1 MHRLSH
7 GHDSTCATFPWSR
20 KMFYILRTYVY
31 DSWKLFYELLKSN
44 SSSKNNTE
52 WGAWQSFRELN
63 FKNPLESY
71 FSFDKKCFVGC
82 TVMIQS
88 ALHFP
93 DLGECFPYV
102 ERMRAIHEKFFT
114 VVGSQSLCQKPTH
127 FVSKAL
133 PSFRIFYHF
142 VWNLAKTLTSDTCRK
157 FPMRCTQTFWVCI
170 AFSKIRE
177 M

>member
-1 MHRLSH
+1 MFRWLH
-7 GHDSTCATFPWSR
+7 GINSKCATFLWSR
-20 KMFYILRTYVY
+20 RIFYILRTYVY
-31 DSWKLFYELLKSN
+31 DAWKLFYELLKSN

-93 DLGECFPYV
+93 DLGECFTYA
-102 ERMRAIHEKFFT
+102 ERMRVTHEKFFT
-114 VVGSQSLCQKPTH
+114 VVESQDH

-133 PSFRIFYHF
+133 PGFRIFYDF
-142 VWNLAKTLTSDTCRK
+142 VWVFGEDFDFRSPK
-157 FPMRCTQTFWVCI
+157 
-170 AFSKIRE
+170 KIFYASHVYVLS